1 MSWWQSSGSF
11 PGDPHG
17 CLTVRSGAVRL
28 SNQYR
33 GVSSGLM
40 RTAHDT
46 AEKRPYITEGNPHS
60 YQVIW
65 LATVL
70 LLGRIVCSRRLVPT

>member
-1 MSWWQSSGSF
+1 
-11 PGDPHG
+11 
-17 CLTVRSGAVRL
+17 
-28 SNQYR
+28 
-33 GVSSGLM
+33 M

-46 AEKRPYITEGNPHS
+46 AEKGPYITEGNPHS

-70 LLGRIVCSRRLVPT
+70 LLGRIFCSRRLVPT